1 MPDTKVGNRTITGV
15 YVGSKEIKAIYIGS
29 RLVYSKSSVD

>member
-15 YVGSKEIKAIYIGS
+15 FVGSKEIKAIYIGS